1 MWIFPTHIIF
11 LLYNIIFYKFFYKS
25 ILKFYLP
32 QIPLNESQTILSI
45 LLHSIMSKWIEHP
58 EGYGRKMNVYEEI
71 LVVIS
76 FCAQTS
82 SKWIW
87 WGRIS
92 VLFGLR
98 LTVFGFLSSCFMI
111 VMFNDASVTIRFHVV
126 K

>member
-1 MWIFPTHIIF
+1 M
-11 LLYNIIFYKFFYKS
+11 LKGYENVNISDSYYYIYKI
-25 ILKFYLP
+25 ILKFNLT

-58 EGYGRKMNVYEEI
+58 EGYGRKMNVCEEI

-87 WGRIS
+87 GRIS

-98 LTVFGFLSSCFMI
+98 LTVFGLLTSCFMI
-111 VMFNDASVTIRFHVV
+111 VMLNDASVTILFHVV